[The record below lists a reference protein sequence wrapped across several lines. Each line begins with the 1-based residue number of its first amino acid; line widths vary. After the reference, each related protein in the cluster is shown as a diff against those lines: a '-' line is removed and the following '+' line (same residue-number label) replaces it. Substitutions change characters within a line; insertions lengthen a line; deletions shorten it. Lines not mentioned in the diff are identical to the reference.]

1 MAPLDDDSIRSRIM
15 TIRGVQVMFD
25 RDLAD
30 IYGVTTK
37 RLNEQVKRNIDRFPP
52 TFRFALSVDEMSELV
67 ANCDRFRTMK
77 HSSVPMSAFTEHGII
92 MLASVL
98 KSDVAIQAS
107 IRITTAF
114 VAMRKAL
121 ASIAPI
127 IARVET
133 VERRQITDQQRNE
146 ERFDAIFKAMDGGDF
161 PPQKVFFDGK
171 HYDAYSFARKLVR
184 KAKKNIVLVDNY
196 CDDVTLDILSQK
208 FGGADVLIATTH
220 KSATK
225 FISPTAVAKFNKQ
238 NPTLTIKTV
247 GSFHDRFLILDGTEL
262 YHFGASM
269 TIVSALRRQS
279 PSRRKS
285 PQLSPSR
292 SCHLPLAHFSHVF
305 CRGRGLVTKLQ
316 SVANEVAD
324 IRLDPIGTFGTNAG
338 SLSFHE
344 LKDKLGEGYTA
355 CICAV
360 PDILFDYRRKI
371 QCYAHRLLLFGFA
384 EQHTIT

>member
-1 MAPLDDDSIRSRIM
+1 MVPLDDDSIKSRIL
-15 TIRGVQVMFD
+15 TIRGVQVILD
-25 RDLAD
+25 RDIAIL
-30 IYGVTTK
+30 YGVETK
-37 RLNEQVKRNIDRFPP
+37 VLNQAVKRNRERFPDRFMFQL
-52 TFRFALSVDEMSELV
+52 TEEELGNWKSQIV
-67 ANCDRFRTMK
+67 TSNPSLEQTIKMGVRRA
-77 HSSVPMSAFTEHGII
+77 PYAFTEQGVA
-92 MLASVL
+92 MLSAVL
-98 KSDVAIQAS
+98 KSETAIRVS
-107 IRITTAF
+107 IQIMDAF
-114 VAMRKAL
+114 SAMRRAL

-127 IARVET
+127 LSRLDV

-146 ERFDAIFKAMDGGDF
+146 ERFDTIFKAMDGGDF

-269 TIVSALRRQS
+269 KDLGRQYCAITKMDAMFI
-279 PSRRKS
+279 PSIMQRI
-285 PQLSPSR
+285 P
-292 SCHLPLAHFSHVF
+292 
-305 CRGRGLVTKLQ
+305 
-316 SVANEVAD
+316 
-324 IRLDPIGTFGTNAG
+324 
-338 SLSFHE
+338 
-344 LKDKLGEGYTA
+344 
-355 CICAV
+355 
-360 PDILFDYRRKI
+360 
-371 QCYAHRLLLFGFA
+371 
-384 EQHTIT
+384 